1 MKKRRFS
8 SRFQSAPVRSLKL
21 VCFRCAREYYA
32 VDISQVEHILPEFTL
47 HGCLES
53 GRSLVKYKEQAIAV
67 LDLHQLFFPQQKI
80 SANEGCTLG
89 QYLIICHLSPAPNSA
104 NNIQHQLSAPPA
116 SRSPSRFAIPT
127 MEMPTI
133 LEITADQLEE
143 LPVLY
148 RQGTPGS
155 PPAPKA
161 IEKLI
166 HTSDEKT
173 IFYLNLATL
182 LDN

>member
-8 SRFQSAPVRSLKL
+8 SRFQSAPVRNLKL

-47 HGCLES
+47 HGCLEG

-67 LDLHQLFFPQQKI
+67 LDLHQLFFPHQKI
-80 SANEGCTLG
+80 SEHEGCTLCK
-89 QYLIICHLSPAPNSA
+89 YLIICHLSNSLNSA
-104 NNIQHQLSAPPA
+104 NNIQHKLSAPPT
-116 SRSPSRFAIPT
+116 SRFAIPT

-133 LEITADQLEE
+133 LEITANQLEE
-143 LPVLY
+143 LPALY
-148 RQGTPGS
+148 RQGTPSS

-166 HTSDEKT
+166 HTTDEKT
-173 IFYLNLATL
+173 IFYLNLANL
-182 LDN
+182 IDN